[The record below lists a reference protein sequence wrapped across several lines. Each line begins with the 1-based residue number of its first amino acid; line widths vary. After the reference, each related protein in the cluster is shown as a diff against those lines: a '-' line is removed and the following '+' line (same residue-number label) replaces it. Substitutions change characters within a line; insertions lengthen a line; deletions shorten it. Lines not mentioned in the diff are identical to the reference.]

1 LKRVVRDGIAADA
14 LRIPMTPPREA
25 QLDLVVEDGDNPPLE
40 LLGVTAVFAELPW
53 IYFQSAAGTIAA
65 GYGDVRLDAPS
76 YDLEAAR
83 DDIARAT
90 VARASWGDA
99 RAIVE
104 AGEAPP
110 LPLPDT
116 GSSLES
122 ENFRYARAVP
132 AGPGGLITIPLDAAV
147 LAHSGALRNNFS
159 DVRVLDR
166 GGRQVPYLLERRDEP
181 IALDVRIERRDL
193 PTAVIEGS
201 RRLTAYVI
209 HLPYQVLPS
218 ARVALYTR
226 SRVFQRTVTLG
237 MLIAPTER
245 RREHSF
251 TPLATTNWIHAD
263 QDTAAPAL
271 VMNVPE
277 RRGGELWL
285 TVDEGDNQPLPIE
298 RATLLLPSYAVRLF
312 RPPDLPMR
320 LLYGRND
327 LGAPRFDLALL
338 APQVLGNVATE
349 VYAGPEEPA
358 AATASSIAT
367 LVSPPVFWASLG
379 VAVVVLLGLIVR
391 LVRRED
397 VT

>member
-1 LKRVVRDGIAADA
+1 
-14 LRIPMTPPREA
+14 
-25 QLDLVVEDGDNPPLE
+25 
-40 LLGVTAVFAELPW
+40 
-53 IYFQSAAGTIAA
+53 
-65 GYGDVRLDAPS
+65 
-76 YDLEAAR
+76 
-83 DDIARAT
+83 
-90 VARASWGDA
+90 
-99 RAIVE
+99 
-104 AGEAPP
+104 
-110 LPLPDT
+110 
-116 GSSLES
+116 
-122 ENFRYARAVP
+122 
-132 AGPGGLITIPLDAAV
+132 
-147 LAHSGALRNNFS
+147 
-159 DVRVLDR
+159 
-166 GGRQVPYLLERRDEP
+166 
-181 IALDVRIERRDL
+181 
-193 PTAVIEGS
+193 
-201 RRLTAYVI
+201 
-209 HLPYQVLPS
+209 
-218 ARVALYTR
+218 
-226 SRVFQRTVTLG
+226 